1 MTTNKPQFVYVT
13 YIASTPE
20 KVFDALINP
29 EIVKEYWWRHKNAS
43 DWKVGSRWEHQL
55 CDDPKEVQIVGKVL
69 EFKPPHRMVIT
80 WSKPSDEG
88 KPEKTSRVTFEI
100 APHEGS
106 VRLIVTHDELEPE
119 SKMLHDISQGWP
131 MVLSALKS
139 LLETG
144 ETLPMAK
151 KGSSCK

>member
-1 MTTNKPQFVYVT
+1 MNTNKPQFVYVT

-29 EIVKEYWWRHKNAS
+29 EIVKEYWWRHNNAS
-43 DWKVGSRWEHQL
+43 DWKVGSRWEHQQ
-55 CDDPKEVQIVGKVL
+55 CDNPQQVEIVGKVL

-80 WSKPSDEG
+80 WSKPADEG
-88 KPEKTSRVTFEI
+88 KPEKTSRVTFDI
-100 APHEGS
+100 ASHEGS
-106 VRLIVTHDELEPE
+106 VRLIVTHDDLEPE

-151 KGSSCK
+151 KGKGCK